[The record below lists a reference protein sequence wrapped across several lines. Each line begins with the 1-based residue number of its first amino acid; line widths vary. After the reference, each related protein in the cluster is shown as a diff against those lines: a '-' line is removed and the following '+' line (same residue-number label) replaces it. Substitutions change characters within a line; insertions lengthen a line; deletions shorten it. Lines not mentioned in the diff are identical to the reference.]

1 MSITWRDIDRK
12 KPIAARRNRL
22 YDKRNDCDRLRRS
35 IRTLAR
41 FKRRREPGGESDIS
55 SDDSNDDDDEN
66 GRSCRRRLVGNA
78 DDADSV
84 YSDDGECWIKAVND
98 GFQHTP
104 RRSVVMAK
112 ESTVVCLADVAV
124 EPLHMVHLSQG
135 KRGAEYHFPTYTLT
149 DTKTGRVLKFFKHIN
164 GGKAEDPAG
173 ACVTAYQ
180 DGEGRVVIVK
190 TLPAEDDTNEVM
202 LVHRV
207 TQLRQCL
214 KGAMVNARLAR
225 VAQEPGCGK
234 SSCDPRHY
242 SVVLMH
248 YAGQPLTTL
257 NLKRCS
263 PKAMFVTRGVAMT
276 CLRLFENGFVY
287 ADMKPA
293 NVLYAGLDYN
303 TIRLTLCDYGGLAP
317 VGATDAVAT
326 YPPPEHP
333 FGTGVHATERA
344 VVYGLGVLLVCLLT
358 EDLEY
363 DLRYLKRDKNKKG
376 RCRNENGRAHA
387 CTSDAVLV
395 MQLAC
400 DKVIGALRAQDEGIA
415 RLVQLAWHPKTTIQ
429 ELIAAIDGES
439 SAHELETMEPAS
451 PEETT
456 PASPD
461 FMSSQSEL
469 SDD

>member
-1 MSITWRDIDRK
+1 MSIARRIIDRGKSIAPRRARVYGK
-12 KPIAARRNRL
+12 KNDRDHPRNYFSAL
-22 YDKRNDCDRLRRS
+22 S
-35 IRTLAR
+35 R
-41 FKRRREPGGESDIS
+41 FKRIRALGVKADIS
-55 SDDSNDDDDEN
+55 SDDSDWEDAEN
-66 GRSCRRRLVGNA
+66 CQLRCRRKTGNA
-78 DDADSV
+78 DEADSV
-84 YSDDGECWIKAVND
+84 YSDDGDCWIKAEDD
-98 GFQHTP
+98 GFQYTP
-104 RRSVVMAK
+104 RRSVAMAK
-112 ESTVVCLADVAV
+112 ESAAVCLADVAV
-124 EPLHMVHLSQG
+124 EPLQMVHLSQG
-135 KRGAEYHFPTYTLT
+135 KRGAECYFPTYTLT

-164 GGKAEDPAG
+164 GGKADDPTG

-180 DGEGRVVIVK
+180 DGDGRVVIVK
-190 TLPAEDDTNEVM
+190 TLPAEDDTNEAM
-202 LVHRV
+202 LVHQV

-234 SSCDPRHY
+234 VSCDPKHY

-248 YAGQPLTTL
+248 YAGQTLTTL
-257 NLKRCS
+257 NLKQCS
-263 PKAMFVTRGVAMT
+263 AKAMFVTRGVALT
-276 CLRLFENGFVY
+276 CLRLYENGFVY

-333 FGTGVHATERA
+333 FGTSVHATERA
-344 VVYGLGVLLVCLLT
+344 VVYGLGVLLVCLFT

-363 DLRYLKRDKNKKG
+363 NLRFLKREKNKKG
-376 RCRNENGRAHA
+376 KYHKDNGRVHA
-387 CTSDAVLV
+387 CSSDAVLA
-395 MQLAC
+395 MQMAC
-400 DKVIGALRAQDEGIA
+400 DKVIGALRAQDESIA
-415 RLVQLAWHPKTTIQ
+415 RVVQLAWHPKTTIQ

-451 PEETT
+451 PETKT
-456 PASPD
+456 PASPE
-461 FMSSQSEL
+461 FRSSQSEF